1 MHALRW
7 TLSMAMSVLLSACT
21 APRITNTE
29 PARQLA
35 REAQPAPG
43 ALYAGWRIYQQR
55 CAQCHGQ
62 TAEGLGGAGPN
73 LLLRVGEMGP
83 QRFVEQ
89 VLRRYPEGLPAGVP
103 VAEVLARRQGQLT
116 MPSWQGDPVVEAH
129 LMDLY
134 TYLAGRADGRIGP
147 GAPSR

>member
-1 MHALRW
+1 MTSQRW
-7 TLSMAMSVLLSACT
+7 PLSLTLMVLLGACT
-21 APRITNTE
+21 APRITNPE

-35 REAQPAPG
+35 RETQLAPG

-73 LLLRVGEMGP
+73 LLQRVGAMGP

-89 VLRRYPEGLPAGVP
+89 VLRRYPEGLPASATA
-103 VAEVLARRQGQLT
+103 AEVLARRQGLLT

-147 GAPSR
+147 QPPAR